1 MVPLFFNLV
10 RLLGD
15 WIFKRLIVESD
26 KQCNSFK
33 TRANQVKEGLE
44 KGVSGITVLLNPD
57 KPRRGCFEIREECG
71 ETFISLLKEEKR
83 RRKNTK
89 ANVRQ

>member
-1 MVPLFFNLV
+1 MLYP
-10 RLLGD
+10 
-15 WIFKRLIVESD
+15 S

-57 KPRRGCFEIREECG
+57 KVCLVNVFNV
-71 ETFISLLKEEKR
+71 FFFFLISVVALNLPFS
-83 RRKNTK
+83 
-89 ANVRQ
+89 

>member
-1 MVPLFFNLV
+1 MLYP
-10 RLLGD
+10 
-15 WIFKRLIVESD
+15 S

-57 KPRRGCFEIREECG
+57 KVC
-71 ETFISLLKEEKR
+71 LV
-83 RRKNTK
+83 
-89 ANVRQ
+89 NVFNVIFYFYFYFFSVVALNLPFS

>member
-1 MVPLFFNLV
+1 MLFFLIY
-10 RLLGD
+10 LL
-15 WIFKRLIVESD
+15 LYPS

-57 KPRRGCFEIREECG
+57 KVCLVNVINVFFFFFSSCIELAILLTTKPLDTMRWYECDNY
-71 ETFISLLKEEKR
+71 EH
-83 RRKNTK
+83 
-89 ANVRQ
+89 